1 MKATNNIQIIPYL
14 IICLIINNIGYSQDT
29 SLQQWVNKGKADAYI
44 KAIADKSSLL
54 SQAIENKAIK
64 TLERLHKAEQKLQQK
79 LARKNPAAAKQL
91 FDSTTP
97 YYQHQLTQ
105 LRDTTFNVGSLKA
118 YIPSLDSLHT
128 ALRYFQSL
136 SPQPKGVQA
145 ALNNVQTL
153 QQQLQQAADI
163 KKAIKDR
170 KAQLQQVL
178 EQQGMVKELKKI
190 NKEAYYYQQQLQ
202 EYKSLLQQPDKLEKK
217 AWEQIRKS
225 TAFKDFMKK
234 NSQLAALFRMPDNYG
249 SPQSLAGLQTRTQVQ
264 ALLQQRLSGMSAAGT
279 ANPQQYI
286 QQQVQQAQQQLNKL
300 KDKIRQASSNSSDVE
315 IPDFKPNHQRT
326 KSFKQRL
333 VYGLNVQTEK
343 WSNYF
348 PVTTNLGLSLGYK
361 LNDNGAIGLGLAYK
375 LGWGQNWNKIKLT
388 HEGIGLRSY
397 IDWKLKGS
405 FYIAGGYEQNHNQSF
420 RNLQSIQDIGLW
432 RQSGLIGLSKKIK
445 LPATKNGKSKTQQ
458 IQLLYDFMHTKDGI
472 RTPALL
478 FRMGWE
484 W

>member
-1 MKATNNIQIIPYL
+1 MKTKATLQNACLL
-14 IICLIINNIGYSQDT
+14 IILLIVSSIGFSQDT

-44 KAIADKSSLL
+44 KAISDKSNSL

-64 TLERLHKAEQKLQQK
+64 TLQRLNKAEQKLQQK

-91 FDSTTP
+91 FDSATP
-97 YYQHQLTQ
+97 HYQSQLSQIKDST
-105 LRDTTFNVGSLKA
+105 VIAGALKE
-118 YIPSLDSLHT
+118 YIPALDSLHT
-128 ALRYFQSL
+128 ALQYLQSL
-136 SPQPKGVQA
+136 NPQPKGIQTA
-145 ALNNVQTL
+145 IHNIQTL
-153 QQQLQQAADI
+153 QQRLQQSADI
-163 KKAIKDR
+163 KKAIKAR
-170 KAQLQQVL
+170 KAQLRQVL

-190 NKEAYYYQQQLQ
+190 NQEAYYYQQQLQ

-225 TAFKDFMKK
+225 NAFKDFMKK

-264 ALLQQRLSGMSAAGT
+264 ALLQQRLSGMSAAGS

-300 KDKIRQASSNSSDVE
+300 KDKIRQAGGNSSDAEV
-315 IPDFKPNHQRT
+315 PDFKPNHQRT

-343 WSNYF
+343 QSNYF

-420 RNLQSIQDIGLW
+420 RNLQSIQDISLW
-432 RQSGLIGLSKKIK
+432 RQSGLIGLSKKFK
-445 LPATKNGKSKTQQ
+445 LPATKNGKTKTQQ

-484 W
+484 L